1 MDEIS
6 GLLSQIKFTPEF
18 VLDFFPVECGLLSQI
33 KFTPEFVL
41 DFFPVEYG
49 YDRG

>member
-18 VLDFFPVECGLLSQI
+18 VLN
-33 KFTPEFVL
+33 
-41 DFFPVEYG
+41 FFPVEYG